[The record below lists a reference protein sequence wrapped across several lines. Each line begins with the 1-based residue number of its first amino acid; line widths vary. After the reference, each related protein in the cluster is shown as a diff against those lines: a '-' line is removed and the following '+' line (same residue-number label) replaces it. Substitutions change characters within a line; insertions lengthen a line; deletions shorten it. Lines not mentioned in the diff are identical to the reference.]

1 MSATPAVQ
9 AYIGLG
15 ANLGDARA
23 VVPEAAAAIAALP
36 GIQTL
41 RLSPLYRSAPI
52 DALGPDY
59 INAVAQLRTNLS
71 PRALLAALQKIEAE
85 FGRERAYRNAPRT
98 LDLDILLY
106 GAETIDEGDLIIPH
120 PRMHLRAFVLRPL
133 LDLDPGIAL
142 PQGNPQE
149 LLAACGHQAL
159 HPI

>member
-1 MSATPAVQ
+1 MPANL

-23 VVPEAAAAIAALP
+23 VVSRAAAAIAALP

-41 RLSPLYRSAPI
+41 RLSPLYRSAPV

-59 INAVAQLRTNLS
+59 INAVAQLRTSLS
-71 PRALLAALQKIEAE
+71 ARALLAALQKIEAE

-106 GAETIDEGDLIIPH
+106 GTETIDEGDLIIPH

-133 LDLDPGIAL
+133 LDLDPCIAL
-142 PQGNPQE
+142 PQGNAQE
-149 LLAACGHQAL
+149 LLAACGHQELQAL
-159 HPI
+159 